1 MASLPALEPLP
12 LWELLIQNL
21 LILFIPFQMLLKC
34 LSLLPGF
41 RRISVKYC
49 KEFEKYP
56 LHGMFPSFRRWGL
69 SSELRR
75 SNEAQIWP
83 GYRGARSSLWL
94 EVHHLHLPIFG
105 GTLQATKDLWEYSE
119 GVPCYAFCIS
129 YFIFHTAEKKWR
141 FELTDYMMDHVWSIW
156 SIWTQIFQKY
166 CWNIQFNWL
175 INLQFWWEIVNF
187 DPSNPCH

>member
-1 MASLPALEPLP
+1 MPFVTPWFPENLGKILIVKSLK
-12 LWELLIQNL
+12 N
-21 LILFIPFQMLLKC
+21 IPH
-34 LSLLPGF
+34 
-41 RRISVKYC
+41 
-49 KEFEKYP
+49 
-56 LHGMFPSFRRWGL
+56 HGVFPSFRGWGP
-69 SSELRR
+69 SSELCR
-75 SNEAQIWP
+75 SNEAQIS
-83 GYRGARSSLWL
+83 RSCGGPRASLWL

-129 YFIFHTAEKKWR
+129 YFIFHTAEKKLR

-156 SIWTQIFQKY
+156 SIWTQILQKY

-187 DPSNPCH
+187 EIWNPNKLFSNMSFCLN